1 MFDWATYLDLA
12 DALVTRVGGE
22 AAERS
27 AISRAYYACYGVAW
41 TYAHARQA
49 PLTRTG
55 RDHTTVWD
63 WFLATPAAAPV
74 SWRVAQNGRRLKQWR
89 IAADY
94 DASYRGIPSVAQN
107 ALATARQLL
116 ADLEALP

>member
-1 MFDWATYLDLA
+1 MFDWATYLDVA

-27 AISRAYYACYGVAW
+27 AISRAYYACYGVASA
-41 TYAHARQA
+41 YARARHA

-55 RDHTTVWD
+55 RDHTTVWN
-63 WFLATPAAAPV
+63 WFLATPASDPV
-74 SWRVAQNGRRLKQWR
+74 SWRVGQNGRRLKQWR

-94 DASYRGIPSVAQN
+94 DAAYRGIPSVAQN

-116 ADLEALP
+116 ADLGSLP